1 MAADDQGYNIIKY
14 IIAIFTIPFTKAIVS
29 PASPSRRRQYF
40 IPAPHPR
47 SSVGSLLVALERGW
61 FADEEE

>member
-1 MAADDQGYNIIKY
+1 MATDDQGYNIIVKH
-14 IIAIFTIPFTKAIVS
+14 IIAIPFTKAIVS
-29 PASPSRRRQYF
+29 SAPPIGRRQYF

-47 SSVGSLLVALERGW
+47 NSVGSLLVALERGW